1 MQAVL
6 NALYSSKTNGNKAQS
21 KLYEQHV
28 NVIL

>member
-6 NALYSSKTNGNKAQS
+6 NALYASKTNVNKAQS